1 MAFMKTILRFCT
13 ILHDFYYNEKL
24 LKSDFFEDT
33 FSHFVFIFRKWDHF
47 WWILTVWVSQML
59 FCINIQMVWHVFKN
73 RVKAGVQLRM
83 SLFYSLFWISIFVL
97 VCWDHQLLLLVIH
110 NTINILNWQN
120 KKSNSD
126 LLWKLLLID
135 QIVLWQFFILCCDI
149 QNFKNIFLR
158 WGFNFFEIS
167 SYWLVLPSE
176 KKTEKLL
183 VK

>member
-135 QIVLWQFFILCCDI
+135 QIVLWQFFILCCDTHI
-149 QNFKNIFLR
+149 GRTSKTSFYVGVSIFLR
-158 WGFNFFEIS
+158 SVAID
-167 SYWLVLPSE
+167 
-176 KKTEKLL
+176 
-183 VK
+183 